1 MRILFFLLVSVFTF
15 QAHLFSGVAYGS
27 ADVLARSHTEA
38 FISGRIVVKG
48 FGFPPLDNTLT
59 DSQKKALSLRAAHV
73 MALRAAAESIDGV
86 IVSGKRTVKDATKLS
101 EEVKISV
108 NSFVRG
114 AEVLSEE
121 YDEESETAT
130 VTIGVPMVGTKGI
143 VAMLIDGTASLAPD
157 LPFFTTESEAKKAAN
172 YDGLIIDARGL
183 GFRPA
188 IVNRLVVGVG
198 EESKVLFAP
207 SMVREAPLERAGAVG
222 YVNDPQRAIEILSE
236 SGSVNPVTI
245 KPVGLS
251 AGGTDV
257 VVGLEDAKLISGA
270 DSLNAFLKRGRVVF
284 VLGRR

>member
-1 MRILFFLLVSVFTF
+1 MSN
-15 QAHLFSGVAYGS
+15 
-27 ADVLARSHTEA
+27 HTEA
-38 FISGRIVVKG
+38 FVSGYITVKG
-48 FGFPPLDNTLT
+48 FGFPPLDSALT
-59 DSQKKALSLRAAHV
+59 EPQKRALSLRAARV
-73 MALRAAAESIDGV
+73 MALRAAVEALDGV
-86 IVSGKRTVKDATKLS
+86 IVNGKRTVKDATKLS

-108 NSFVRG
+108 SSFVRG
-114 AEVLSEE
+114 AEVLTEE

-130 VTIGVPMVGTKGI
+130 VTLRVPLTGTKGMA
-143 VAMLIDGTASLAPD
+143 AMLLGGTGSVVPEM
-157 LPFFTTESEAKKAAN
+157 PFFTTESKARKAGN

-207 SMVREAPLERAGAVG
+207 SMITVAPMERAGAVG
-222 YVNDPQRAIEILSE
+222 YTDDPQRAIEILSE

-251 AGGTDV
+251 AGGTDA
-257 VVGLEDAKLISGA
+257 VVGLEDAKLVSGA
-270 DSLNAFLKRGRVVF
+270 NSLNAFLKRGRVVF